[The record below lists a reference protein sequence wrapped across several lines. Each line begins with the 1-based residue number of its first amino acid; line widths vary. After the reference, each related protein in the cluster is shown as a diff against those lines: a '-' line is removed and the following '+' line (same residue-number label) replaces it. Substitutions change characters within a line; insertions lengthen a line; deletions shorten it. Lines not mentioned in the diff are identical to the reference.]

1 MHGRWVCCCYCC
13 TLFVDFL
20 FVLCLCVSFSGLCM
34 VCVCIAWNKRFSYL
48 SVQHAWLCVCFLAC
62 VFFLFNSPNKKDMYP
77 FSHTYIPYIYTY
89 ISPYMQCNSRLPNC
103 YSALSV
109 SFFMNVLLSFLCVLC
124 KCMLNVNAAHWSPK
138 CKWKFVTIDLFRC
151 FRNFVLSFPI
161 DLSVLPLTEI
171 ATGRKEKLSV
181 HQSHWKRFG
190 RN

>member
-1 MHGRWVCCCYCC
+1 M
-13 TLFVDFL
+13 LD
-20 FVLCLCVSFSGLCM
+20 
-34 VCVCIAWNKRFSYL
+34 
-48 SVQHAWLCVCFLAC
+48 C
-62 VFFLFNSPNKKDMYP
+62 VFAFLLAFFFCSTLQTKKTCTR
-77 FSHTYIPYIYTY
+77 FHTHIFHIYTY